1 MPATAPNTM
10 PPGPR
15 MPKVAQTAM
24 MILRQNSF
32 LRDCQRRYGD
42 CFTVRIAGQA
52 PLVYLVDPTLVRQV
66 FTGDM
71 RIFHA
76 GESNAM
82 LGPILGENSLLLLD
96 EDDAVEARAQMQP
109 PFHGSS
115 VRRQTEQM
123 SEIAIAEMATW
134 PVGRPFQLLPRMQNI
149 TLEVIL
155 RSVIGAHEKDHL
167 DELREAVRPLVEVS
181 GIMLLGMIQTGLLR
195 FRPWSNL
202 IRAREHASDCLL
214 RHIARTKADPNL
226 ADRHDVLSMLIRAGH
241 ADDEELRDQL
251 ITLLIAGHE
260 TTATALSWTF
270 ERLIRN
276 PEVLARAVQ
285 AADEGDDAYL
295 AALSMEALRVR
306 PVFPDVARKTT
317 QDIDFGGYRL
327 PAGTLVAP
335 SITLVHNDERHYPD
349 AGVFSPDR
357 FLGRGMSANS
367 WIPFG
372 GGFRRCLGAGFATVE
387 MRIVLSEVLRRM
399 EFAPT
404 TAPAEEARVRHV
416 TLVPGKGALATVN
429 RIRTHQSVSAGGP
442 R

>member
-1 MPATAPNTM
+1 MPAM

-15 MPKVAQTAM
+15 MPRVAQTAM

-42 CFTVRIAGQA
+42 CFTVRVAGQA
-52 PLVYLVDPTLVRQV
+52 PLVYLVDPKLVRQV

-96 EDDAVEARAQMQP
+96 EERAVESRARMQP

-123 SEIAIAEMATW
+123 SAIAVAEMATW
-134 PVGRPFQLLPRMQNI
+134 PVGTAFPLLPRMQNI

-155 RSVIGAHEKDHL
+155 RSVIGAHEQDHL

-181 GIMLLGMIQTGLLR
+181 GIMLLGMIQPALLR
-195 FRPWSNL
+195 FPPWRNL
-202 IRAREHASDCLL
+202 MRAREHASDCLL
-214 RHIARTKADPNL
+214 RHIARTRTDPAL
-226 ADRHDVLSMLIRAGH
+226 ADRHDVLSMLVRAGD
-241 ADDEELRDQL
+241 ADDFQLRDQL

-270 ERLIRN
+270 ERLVRN
-276 PEVLARAVQ
+276 PDVLARAVQ
-285 AADEGDDAYL
+285 AADDGDDAYL

-317 QDIDFGGYRL
+317 EEIEFAGYTL

-349 AGVFSPDR
+349 AGEFRPER
-357 FLGRGMSANS
+357 FLARGMSANS

-387 MRIVLSEVLRRM
+387 MRVVLSEVLRRM

-404 TAPAEEARVRHV
+404 TAPDENARVRHV
-416 TLVPGKGALATVN
+416 TLVPSKGASVVVK
-429 RIRTHQSVSAGGP
+429 RVRTPRSVGTGGP

>member
-1 MPATAPNTM
+1 MSAM

-52 PLVYLVDPTLVRQV
+52 PLVYLVDPKLVRQV

-96 EDDAVEARAQMQP
+96 EERAVESRARMQP
-109 PFHGSS
+109 QFHGSS
-115 VRRQTEQM
+115 VREQTEQM
-123 SEIAIAEMATW
+123 RAIAIAEMATW
-134 PVGRPFQLLPRMQNI
+134 PVGTEFPLLPRMQNI

-181 GIMLLGMIQTGLLR
+181 GIMLLGMIQTALLR

-202 IRAREHASDCLL
+202 MKAREHASDCLL
-214 RHIARTKADPNL
+214 RHIARTKADPAL

-241 ADDEELRDQL
+241 TDDAELRDQL

-270 ERLIRN
+270 ERLTRN
-276 PEVLARAVQ
+276 PDVLARAVE
-285 AADEGDDAYL
+285 AADDGDDAYL

-317 QDIDFGGYRL
+317 EEIEFAGYTL

-349 AGVFSPDR
+349 AGEFRPER
-357 FLGRGMSANS
+357 FLARGMSANS

-387 MRIVLSEVLRRM
+387 MRVVLSEVLRRM

-404 TAPAEEARVRHV
+404 TAPDEDARVRHV
-416 TLVPGKGALATVN
+416 TLVPSKGAVATVR
-429 RIRTHQSVSAGGP
+429 RIRTPRSVGTGGP